1 MKEFRRP
8 QKCLGGNAANVQAGA
23 AHEAS
28 LDERHLLAHFAGVSG
43 GFISSRTSP
52 DHD

>member
-1 MKEFRRP
+1 MEELGGA
-8 QKCLGGNAANVQAGA
+8 QKRLGGNAPYVQASA
-23 AHEAS
+23 AHAAS

-43 GFISSRTSP
+43 GFISSRTCP

>member
-1 MKEFRRP
+1 MEKLGGA
-8 QKCLGGNAANVQAGA
+8 QKRLGGNAPYVQASA
-23 AHEAS
+23 AHAAS

-43 GFISSRTSP
+43 GFISSRTCP